1 MQRRYSEIRG
11 RRLSPLEAA
20 GEAAAASKAGSW
32 LFLHVIGPVDKR
44 LLPWT
49 LGRWSFL
56 GPGQSVGLLTT
67 TGARSG
73 QARSTPLQFVKDG
86 DRVLLVAS
94 AGGAPKDPAWAHNL
108 RAHPECTFLYGGRYR
123 TYTAREAGGEERT
136 RAWARVVDWYQ
147 GYAQYQSLTSRLIPV
162 FILEPSSEE
171 WAVSPVPSPA
181 ADGSPGAATG
191 AAGAAG
197 AAGRAASPEEPSPAE
212 PSPGEVPAGEV
223 PAGELPAGELPAGEL
238 NPDSPA
244 GA

>member
-11 RRLSPLEAA
+11 RRLGPMEAA
-20 GEAAAASKAGSW
+20 GEAAASSKAGSW
-32 LFLHVIGPVDKR
+32 LFLHVINPVDKR
-44 LLPWT
+44 LMPWT

-94 AGGAPKDPAWAHNL
+94 AGGSPKDPAWAHNL
-108 RAHPECTFLYGGRYR
+108 RARPACTFLYGGRYR
-123 TYTAREAGGEERT
+123 TYTAREASGEERT

-147 GYAQYQSLTSRLIPV
+147 GYARYQSLTSRLIPV

-171 WAVSPVPSPA
+171 SALSSVPSPA
-181 ADGSPGAATG
+181 AAGEPVAAEAVG
-191 AAGAAG
+191 G
-197 AAGRAASPEEPSPAE
+197 AASPEEPSPEE
-212 PSPGEVPAGEV
+212 PSPGELP
-223 PAGELPAGELPAGEL
+223 PGELPPGELP
-238 NPDSPA
+238 PDSPA